1 MMEKVFTFGLTKIN
15 IREVSR
21 KVKSTDSVLGN
32 KKESCMLV
40 SLQIISGKGSG

>member
-1 MMEKVFTFGLTKIN
+1 MEKVSTFGRIKIN

-32 KKESCMLV
+32 KKESCTLV
-40 SLQIISGKGSG
+40 SSKIISGKGSG